1 MADDPLRT
9 HIGMSTHFKVPI
21 RGGMMRLLEVG
32 QVARRPLGAG
42 KTLAWFAYIATR
54 STPAQDDVAG
64 RHDLIARISS
74 RDRPKTSERPS
85 TMIESRRFGGVTA
98 LVTGAGQ
105 GIGRA
110 CVGRLAAEGARMAVS
125 DLDLD
130 LARSAAD
137 ELPESAGRV
146 ALRLDVT
153 DRASVDGA
161 VAAAAVEL
169 GGLDVVVNVAGGDL
183 PHGVFEEI
191 GDEIWSALL
200 ELNLVGVARVCRAAI
215 PFLRR
220 SSRSPAIVTVSS
232 INGQAALGGEPYSS
246 AKAGLTSLTA
256 NLARSLAADG
266 VRVNAVAPG
275 TIRTRVWDGQEGGAD
290 RMLPLYPLGRVGEP
304 NDVAAAVAFLA
315 SVDAAWITGH
325 VLPVDG
331 GLLLARPSV

>member
-1 MADDPLRT
+1 
-9 HIGMSTHFKVPI
+9 
-21 RGGMMRLLEVG
+21 
-32 QVARRPLGAG
+32 
-42 KTLAWFAYIATR
+42 
-54 STPAQDDVAG
+54 
-64 RHDLIARISS
+64 
-74 RDRPKTSERPS
+74 
-85 TMIESRRFGGVTA
+85 MIESGRFAGVTA
-98 LVTGAGQ
+98 LVTGAAQ

-110 CVGRLAAEGARMAVS
+110 CVARLAAEGARVAVT

-130 LARSAAD
+130 LARSVAD
-137 ELPESAGRV
+137 DLPGSAGRV
-146 ALRLDVT
+146 ALRMDVT
-153 DRASVDGA
+153 DRASVDDA
-161 VAAAAVEL
+161 VATVADEF

-183 PHGVFEEI
+183 PHGTFEET

-215 PFLRR
+215 PFLRQ

-232 INGQAALGGEPYSS
+232 INGLAALGSEPYSS
-246 AKAGLTSLTA
+246 AKAGLTALTA
-256 NLARSLAADG
+256 NLARSLGADG

-304 NDVAAAVAFLA
+304 SDVAAAVAFLA

>member
-1 MADDPLRT
+1 MT
-9 HIGMSTHFKVPI
+9 
-21 RGGMMRLLEVG
+21 
-32 QVARRPLGAG
+32 
-42 KTLAWFAYIATR
+42 
-54 STPAQDDVAG
+54 
-64 RHDLIARISS
+64 
-74 RDRPKTSERPS
+74 
-85 TMIESRRFGGVTA
+85 ESGRFGGVTA

-110 CVGRLAAEGARMAVS
+110 CVGRLAAEGARVAVT

-130 LARSAAD
+130 LARSVAD
-137 ELPESAGRV
+137 DLPEAAGRL
-146 ALRLDVT
+146 ALWMDVT

-161 VAAAAVEL
+161 VATAADEL

-215 PFLRR
+215 PFLRQ

-232 INGQAALGGEPYSS
+232 INGQAALGSEPYSS
-246 AKAGLTSLTA
+246 AKAGLTALTA

-266 VRVNAVAPG
+266 VRVNAIAPG
-275 TIRTRVWDGQEGGAD
+275 TIRTRVWDDQEGGAD

-304 NDVAAAVAFLA
+304 SDVAAAVAFLA